1 MSLSESQ
8 SGSISINNNMNSVN
22 SLSSFTKDLKKCF
35 ISLKSQNIL
44 SKISKKNSQNTSRR
58 LSKNKLN
65 TTQNSKNSK
74 NKSQP
79 KSLSSTPLEFFMEF
93 KDFSEKVTKNII
105 QKEKEKEIIKEEE
118 EKKKIM
124 KIKKQIKKQKE
135 IDLKKERFDNFW
147 KKVQYYINKKNE
159 HLGQISS
166 KIKLRNEE
174 SEKSFLTKFKPNK
187 TSILLYPKSRTPLYK
202 YKNINENLLNREL
215 HHFYHF
221 CQKERGNERS
231 NDQLKSSKTQNS
243 IKYYVYNEDEKNFD
257 NDEKYKKFYDD
268 KLSWLKKRDDKINI
282 KKKYLDKED
291 DDLYESLTFKP
302 HIEQKSIKLVK
313 KRNSFISF
321 IENQLNS
328 DNLLEKIRDDN
339 NYKNDIYQKY
349 LITIKPYMNF
359 YFDRRSPYF
368 KRNKSKKKCLTPN
381 STNKSINIGMVHVN
395 KGNNIRIIK
404 EKKNTNNEQNNKS
417 INKNKNSNKKTIYNI
432 FKPDKKYTNK
442 SKNKGKKEKKDK
454 EDNEKN
460 NSKILWWNEIDKIN
474 KKNKMKKGND
484 KYNGIYKVS
493 VRQNCS
499 WNKVCVNNI
508 IPKSI
513 DRDLINNFL

>member
-1 MSLSESQ
+1 
-8 SGSISINNNMNSVN
+8 MNSVN

-35 ISLKSQNIL
+35 ISLKSQNNL

-93 KDFSEKVTKNII
+93 KNFSEKEKKNII
-105 QKEKEKEIIKEEE
+105 EKEKEKKIIEEKE

-124 KIKKQIKKQKE
+124 KIKKQIKKQKK
-135 IDLKKERFDNFW
+135 IDLKNEKFDNFW

-174 SEKSFLTKFKPNK
+174 SEKNFLRKFKPNK

-221 CQKERGNERS
+221 CQKERGNERG

-321 IENQLNS
+321 IE
-328 DNLLEKIRDDN
+328 R
-339 NYKNDIYQKY
+339 
-349 LITIKPYMNF
+349 
-359 YFDRRSPYF
+359 
-368 KRNKSKKKCLTPN
+368 
-381 STNKSINIGMVHVN
+381 
-395 KGNNIRIIK
+395 
-404 EKKNTNNEQNNKS
+404 
-417 INKNKNSNKKTIYNI
+417 
-432 FKPDKKYTNK
+432 
-442 SKNKGKKEKKDK
+442 
-454 EDNEKN
+454 
-460 NSKILWWNEIDKIN
+460 
-474 KKNKMKKGND
+474 
-484 KYNGIYKVS
+484 NGISMEDVEEAIKVPEDQATTMHVWTYGIS
-493 VRQNCS
+493 ALKELHENMQVIWTFSQRVPKKHGTHLLAQASHAQITRNMLFKDLADYAEACVDVENDQSEPTVRLMYS
-499 WNKVCVNNI
+499 WANAV
-508 IPKSI
+508 I
-513 DRDLINNFL
+513 DSAEDAFKFAQHLENELTAVATELDEK